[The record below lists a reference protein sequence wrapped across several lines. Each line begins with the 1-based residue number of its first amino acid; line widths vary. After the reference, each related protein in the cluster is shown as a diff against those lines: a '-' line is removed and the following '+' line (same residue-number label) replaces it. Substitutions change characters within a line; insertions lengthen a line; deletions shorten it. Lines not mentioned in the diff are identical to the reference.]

1 MRNAQKPSDGNGTS
15 FREEILRM
23 IREFR
28 LLDDEFMTEVFRENK
43 KAVRLV
49 LRIILGK
56 PGLEVSEVKVQE
68 KVGNFIGRSLCVDVI
83 ARDEGKLYNIE
94 IQRSDKGSIP
104 ERARYHGS
112 LLDAAELEKG
122 QDFRELPETYV
133 IFITE
138 TDCFGKGLPLYSFDR
153 YCPEIGRN
161 LGDGLHIIYVNGQY
175 RGDDDMG
182 RLMEDFSCTSAG
194 EMNYTEL
201 AERVRYLK
209 ENKDGENTMMSR
221 AVEEFGRKCE
231 EKGLEKGREE
241 GRVEG
246 RQKGR
251 AEGADMMAKLGEILL
266 KADRTED
273 MQRAFKDFTFR
284 EKLFKEFGID

>member
-1 MRNAQKPSDGNGTS
+1 MRNTQKPSDGKGTS

-112 LLDAAELEKG
+112 LLDATELEKG

-133 IFITE
+133 IFIME
-138 TDCFGKGLPLYSFDR
+138 TDCFGKGLPVYSFDR

-194 EMNYTEL
+194 DMNYTEL
-201 AERVRYLK
+201 AERVRYFK
-209 ENKDGENTMMSR
+209 ETIEG
-221 AVEEFGRKCE
+221 E
-231 EKGLEKGREE
+231 EKMSEIFRRVEKKAREVGREE
-241 GRVEG
+241 G
-246 RQKGR
+246 
-251 AEGADMMAKLGEILL
+251 
-266 KADRTED
+266 ADRLGRL
-273 MQRAFKDFTFR
+273 MS
-284 EKLFKEFGID
+284 KLFEQNRVDDAKKASSDSSYRESLYKEFGIA

>member
-1 MRNAQKPSDGNGTS
+1 MRNAQKPSDGKGTS

-112 LLDAAELEKG
+112 LLDATELEKG

-138 TDCFGKGLPLYSFDR
+138 TDCFGKGLPVYSFDR

-194 EMNYTEL
+194 DMNYTEL
-201 AERVRYLK
+201 AERVRYFK
-209 ENKDGENTMMSR
+209 ETIEG
-221 AVEEFGRKCE
+221 E
-231 EKGLEKGREE
+231 EKMSEIFRRVEKKAREVGREE
-241 GRVEG
+241 G
-246 RQKGR
+246 
-251 AEGADMMAKLGEILL
+251 
-266 KADRTED
+266 ADRLGRL
-273 MQRAFKDFTFR
+273 MS
-284 EKLFKEFGID
+284 KLFEQNRVDDAKKASSDSSYRESLYKEFGIA